1 MAEWFKATV
10 LKTVVRLRLTVSSNL
25 TPSASARIR
34 LKCAFAVEGRIH
46 GMAYVWPSTQ
56 TEGLGQGCVAPLA
69 LFWRKFGAKKWARAN
84 SAVPHGKPVT
94 SPG

>member
-1 MAEWFKATV
+1 
-10 LKTVVRLRLTVSSNL
+10 
-25 TPSASARIR
+25 
-34 LKCAFAVEGRIH
+34 
-46 GMAYVWPSTQ
+46 MAYVWPSTQ